1 MKKRIVF
8 MTAALLA
15 LCLLLTACGSGKNG
29 GDAPSEAEDP
39 QQEQSAGDEQYESRR
54 IIVSGAGVKD
64 ELSVSVAELRA
75 MEQHKLD
82 ASYRRTTGLY
92 EEFKMEGP
100 YLADVFSSLGL
111 DLSACAA
118 IGVEG
123 TDGYYCL
130 IPADIISQT
139 PDLMLAVKIDGQAV
153 LGEDKAPAMLAVQGQ
168 FGPYWVKMV
177 DRITIY
183 DKIPEKEI
191 TSVWVFRNLVD
202 GIEPY
207 MYEYYG
213 SRDAAIEF
221 SQILSRFDKVDSDA
235 FLTMKSSDGFLKN
248 ETLRMVNHG
257 YYIKYEG
264 EDAPTNV
271 SVNIQLGMNVQ
282 NIAWLSTNADA
293 VIFPEELPLY
303 MDLKTVAGKTG
314 VPLSEVLFETG
325 MKQITGVSFD
335 VIGRGGE
342 KVTADGADLYK
353 AVLVCGDDGSASVVW
368 DPALGYADIPE
379 LMRVRVSA
387 GQADPSED
395 GKDKDKDKNEEDDKD
410 KDEDK
415 DKDKDKDKEDEKDV
429 KGPDDILTI
438 TGDGVRS
445 ETYWSMAEVKALGA
459 YGTTSYSAV
468 NNWPTRKT
476 YYANG
481 VTLGRLLDAAGLTA
495 SWGTITITASDGVY
509 IRLTFDQAL
518 GYLWSFPYISSESS
532 AGAFSV
538 PAMMAWT
545 CYEEGRAGGENG
557 SLRLVI
563 GQHGTS
569 DVNTSA
575 WISDV
580 IEIDVS
586 TSSYYAWGE
595 PSPSLQPGE
604 VPAGSELSLYHDS
617 IDRVKI
623 YYTTDGSAPTYYS
636 RVYNPSTTYYQPQL
650 TVPIPI
656 DGDMTVR
663 VLVSGWGRPD
673 AEYSYSYTIAAQ
685 QPPEEQ
691 TPEDQPPEEQPPE
704 DQPPEDQ
711 PPEDQPPEDQPA
723 QPGGEAA

>member
-1 MKKRIVF
+1 MKKRTVSII
-8 MTAALLA
+8 AALLS
-15 LCLLLTACGSGKNG
+15 LCLLLTGCGAGKNG
-29 GDAPSEAEDP
+29 GDEPSGADGQQTDP
-39 QQEQSAGDEQYESRR
+39 KQEQTAGDERYESQR
-54 IIVSGAGVKD
+54 ITVSGAGIKD
-64 ELSVSVAELRA
+64 ELSVTVAELRA

-100 YLADVFSSLGL
+100 YLSDVFSRLGL
-111 DLSACAA
+111 DLSSCAA

-130 IPADIISQT
+130 IPADIIAQT
-139 PDLMLAVKIDGQAV
+139 PDLMLAVKIDGEAV

-177 DRITIY
+177 DRITVY

-191 TSVWVFRNLVD
+191 TSVWIFKNLVD

-221 SQILSRFDKVDSDA
+221 SQILSRFDRVDSDA

-293 VIFPEELPLY
+293 VVFPEELPLY
-303 MDLKTVAGKTG
+303 MDQKTIAGKEG
-314 VPLSEVLFETG
+314 IPLSEVLFEAG
-325 MKQITGVSFD
+325 IKQITGLSFD
-335 VIGRGGE
+335 VIGKGGD

-353 AVLVCGDDGSASVVW
+353 AILVCGTDGSASVVW
-368 DPALGYADIPE
+368 DPALGHADIPD
-379 LMRVRVSA
+379 LMRVRLAA
-387 GQADPSED
+387 GQTAPAENGED
-395 GKDKDKDKNEEDDKD
+395 K
-410 KDEDK
+410 EDK
-415 DKDKDKDKEDEKDV
+415 DKDKDKNDDKDKEEKKDV
-429 KGPDDILTI
+429 KGPDDVLTI

-445 ETYWSMAEVKALGA
+445 ETYWSVAEVKALGA

-481 VTLGRLLDAAGLTA
+481 VELGKLLNAAGLTA
-495 SWGTITITASDGVY
+495 SWGTITLTASDGVY

-545 CYEEGRAGGENG
+545 CYEEGRSGGEDG

-563 GQHGTS
+563 GQRGTG

-595 PSPSLQPGE
+595 PSPSLEPGE

-623 YYTTDGSAPTYYS
+623 YYTTDGSVPTYYS

-650 TVPIPI
+650 TVPIVI
-656 DGDMTVR
+656 DRDMTVR

-673 AEYSYSYTIAAQ
+673 AEYSYSYTLAAQ
-685 QPPEEQ
+685 
-691 TPEDQPPEEQPPE
+691 QPPE
-704 DQPPEDQ
+704 DQPPEDEPPEDQSPEDQ
-711 PPEDQPPEDQPA
+711 PHEDQPPEDQPV

>member
-1 MKKRIVF
+1 MNRKLISILS
-8 MTAALLA
+8 ALLA
-15 LCLLLTACGSGKNG
+15 LCLLLTGCGAGKNS
-29 GDAPSEAEDP
+29 GDTQEPDDAAPP
-39 QQEQSAGDEQYESRR
+39 QEQTAGDGEYESQS
-54 IIVSGAGVKD
+54 ITVSGAGIEGDLTVT
-64 ELSVSVAELRA
+64 VSELRA
-75 MEQHKLD
+75 MEQHPLD

-92 EEFKMEGP
+92 EEFRMEGP
-100 YLADVFSSLGL
+100 YLADVFKSLGL
-111 DLSACAA
+111 DLSSCAA

-123 TDGYYCL
+123 RDGYYCL
-130 IPADIISQT
+130 IPADIIAQT

-177 DRITIY
+177 ERITVY
-183 DKIPEKEI
+183 DEIPEKNI
-191 TSVWVFRNLVD
+191 TSVWVFKSLVE

-213 SRDAAIEF
+213 SRDAAIDVA
-221 SQILSRFDKVDSDA
+221 QMLSRFDRVDSNA
-235 FLTMKSSDGFLKN
+235 FLTMKSSDGFIKN
-248 ETLRMVNHG
+248 ETLRMVNRG

-271 SVNIQLGMNVQ
+271 AANIQLGMNVQ

-293 VIFPEELPLY
+293 VIFPEELPVY
-303 MDLKTVAGKTG
+303 MDQKTVAGKTG
-314 VPLSEVLFETG
+314 VPLSEVLFEAG
-325 MKQITGVSFD
+325 MKQITGISFD
-335 VIGRGGE
+335 VLGKGGE

-353 AVLVCGDDGSASVVW
+353 AILVCSDDGVASVVW
-368 DPALGYADIPE
+368 EPALGYADIPE
-379 LMRVRVSA
+379 LLRVRVSA
-387 GQADPSED
+387 DQTAPA
-395 GKDKDKDKNEEDDKD
+395 DKDEDKDKD

-415 DKDKDKDKEDEKDV
+415 DKDKDEPEKDV

-438 TGDGVRS
+438 TGDGVKS

-481 VTLGRLLDAAGLTA
+481 VELGRLLNAAGLTA
-495 SWGTITITASDGVY
+495 SYGTITVTASDGVY
-509 IRLTFDQAL
+509 MRLTFDQAL
-518 GYLWSFPYISSESS
+518 GYLWSYPNIASESS
-532 AGAFSV
+532 SGAFSV

-545 CYEEGRAGGENG
+545 CYEEGRSGGESS

-563 GQHGTS
+563 GQRGTA

-580 IEIDVS
+580 IEIEVS
-586 TSSYYAWGE
+586 TTGYYAWGE
-595 PSPSLQPGE
+595 PSPSLQPGQ
-604 VPAGSELSLYHDS
+604 VPAGSELTFYHDS
-617 IDRVKI
+617 IDRVKL
-623 YYTTDGSAPTYYS
+623 YYTTDGSYPTYSS

-673 AEYSYSYTIAAQ
+673 AEYSYTYTIAA
-685 QPPEEQ
+685 E
-691 TPEDQPPEEQPPE
+691 QPPEEQPPE
-704 DQPPEDQ
+704 EQPPEEQ
-711 PPEDQPPEDQPA
+711 PPEEQPPEEQPPVEQPPEEQPA
-723 QPGGEAA
+723 EPGGEAA